1 MIEWYSFSP
10 VDTLFFRGSESMEK
24 GSDHFADTL
33 FPPSTETIIGALR
46 THYLFEHGIPFHK
59 YNRSVFKDDR
69 VTGAIGRSDDE
80 IEKLPWSLIGPLIEK
95 NEELYV
101 PAPFTWFA
109 DKEQQDEYEK
119 SDSRDTKK
127 LEIIKAKKTESSLVY
142 LDSDFLW
149 IYSNSGEVK
158 SLGGMWVNLLSLR
171 GKIPVKILSPNDI
184 YAGELRTGIALAGE
198 KKRVREGHLFSMKH
212 LRLHQGMSMVFGIT
226 GTLDIPESGTL
237 YLGGERRF
245 GRYRKKEVDFP
256 NDSEPNDSEKDGLYL
271 SLGPLDGTK
280 EGVADSLVATGKI
293 SYMGGWNMRTG
304 FHKPLKGYYPA
315 GTVLSRKINENCIA
329 MEENNG

>member
-1 MIEWYSFSP
+1 MSEWYSFSA
-10 VDTLFFRGSESMEK
+10 VDTLFFRGTESMEK

-33 FPPSTETIIGALR
+33 FPPSKETIIGALR
-46 THYLFEHGIPFHK
+46 THFLIEHGIPFHK
-59 YNRSVFKDDR
+59 YNRSDFKDDK

-101 PAPFTWFA
+101 PAPFTWYV
-109 DKEQQDEYEK
+109 DKEQQVEYEK
-119 SDSRDTKK
+119 SDSRDTKN

-142 LDSDFLW
+142 LDSDLLW
-149 IYSNSGEVK
+149 IYSNSGEIK
-158 SLGGMWVNLLSLR
+158 SLGGMWVNLHSLR
-171 GKIPVKILSPNDI
+171 GKAPVKLLSTKDM
-184 YAGELRTGIALAGE
+184 YVGELRTCIALAGE
-198 KKRVREGHLFSMKH
+198 TKHVREGHLFSMQH
-212 LRLHQGMSMVFGIT
+212 LRLQAGIKIVFGIT
-226 GTLDIPESGTL
+226 GTLDIPESDIL

-245 GRYRKKEVDFP
+245 GRYRKIEVDFP
-256 NDSEPNDSEKDGLYL
+256 NDSEPKDIKKESLYL

-280 EGVADSLVATGKI
+280 EGIAESLVATGKI
-293 SYMGGWNMRTG
+293 NYMGGWNMRTG